1 MNNKKI
7 SIITV
12 CKNAEKTIAKTINS
26 INNQTYNNIEHIV
39 IDGKSKDST
48 YNIAREKK
56 ILPGLIKS
64 EKDISAEDAMN
75 KSIKYSTGEIIF
87 FFKC

>member
-26 INNQTYNNIEHIV
+26 INNQNYNNIEHII
-39 IDGKSKDST
+39 IDGKSEDAT
-48 YNIAREKK
+48 YNIAKNTK

-64 EKDISAEDAMN
+64 EKDTSAENAMN

-87 FFKC
+87 F